1 MTNPTPIRPDVTP
14 LSLPPYN
21 LEAERCVIGGLM
33 IDATAWDRIVDL
45 INESD
50 FYARANRTIFCA
62 IAQICG
68 NDEKADVLTV
78 ADRLRGDDALD
89 DVGGLSELAK
99 LAQEAVTAANIDAW
113 ARIVRNHSLLRAV
126 KATAARMDELT
137 RSGADPMQ
145 IVDKAQ
151 GYLSEISESGV
162 NRQGPVSTTELLAGL
177 VDEMQRRNEAGGGLL
192 GIQTSL
198 PDLDDLTDGLIGGDL
213 WIIAGRPGMGKSVLS
228 LQVALHVAI
237 HQDKPVLYVTLEM
250 PAKLMA
256 YRAISNI
263 GRLDV
268 GDIRRANLT
277 EDQWQTFTAATSKFR
292 QAPIMVDETPSMTIN
307 SLRARS
313 RALAR
318 RPEGLSLIVVDY
330 LQMMP
335 GEGENR
341 VQQVG
346 YVSRGLK
353 GLAKELNVPVIA
365 VSSLNRSLESRNDK
379 RPIMSD
385 LRESGDVESDADLVL
400 AIYRDDYYNN
410 DSQDKGLAEL
420 LIRKNRNGDIGRI
433 GTKFEGNFTAFRS
446 LTEGLPSWNVE
457 PEDRAK
463 KPRNSFRDFG

>member
-1 MTNPTPIRPDVTP
+1 MSTATPIRPGVTP
-14 LSLPPYN
+14 LSLPPFN
-21 LEAERCVIGGLM
+21 LEAERSVIGGLM

-45 INESD
+45 VSESD
-50 FYARANRTIFCA
+50 FYVRAHRVVFGA

-78 ADRLRGDDALD
+78 ADRLRRNSTLD
-89 DVGGLSELAK
+89 DIGGLSELAK
-99 LAQEAVTAANIDAW
+99 MAQEAVTAVNIDAW
-113 ARIVRNHSLLRAV
+113 ARIVRNHSMLRAV
-126 KATAARMDELT
+126 KATAGRMDELT

-151 GYLSEISESGV
+151 GYLSEIAETGV

-192 GIQTSL
+192 GMQTSL
-198 PDLDDLTDGLIGGDL
+198 PDLDALTDGLCGGDL
-213 WIIAGRPGMGKSVLS
+213 WIVAGRPGMGKSVLS
-228 LQVALHVAI
+228 LQMALHVAVNL
-237 HQDKPVLYVTLEM
+237 DKTVLYVTLEM

-268 GDIRRANLT
+268 GDIRRANLA
-277 EDQWQTFTAATSKFR
+277 EDQWQTFTAATVKFR
-292 QAPIMVDETPSMTIN
+292 QAPMMVDETPNMTIN
-307 SLRARS
+307 SLRARARS
-313 RALAR
+313 LAR

-385 LRESGDVESDADLVL
+385 LRESGDVESDADIVL

-410 DSQDKGLAEL
+410 ESQDKGLAEL

-433 GTKFEGNFTAFRS
+433 GTKFEGGLTAFRS
-446 LTEGLPSWNVE
+446 LTDGLPSWSAD
-457 PEDRAK
+457 PEEKPKRA
-463 KPRNSFRDFG
+463 RNSFRDFG